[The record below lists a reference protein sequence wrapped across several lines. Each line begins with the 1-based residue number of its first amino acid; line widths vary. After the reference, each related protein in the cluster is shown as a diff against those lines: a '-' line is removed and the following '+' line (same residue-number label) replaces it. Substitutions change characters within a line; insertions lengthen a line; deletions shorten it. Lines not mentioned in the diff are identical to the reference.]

1 MHEFGYELRLDSNLC
16 APLVKYTSL
25 LNIYFYLY
33 QGILTNIC
41 WSLGILGVE
50 MPEDVKLVC

>member
-33 QGILTNIC
+33 QHMYIFDLKIYTG
-41 WSLGILGVE
+41 S
-50 MPEDVKLVC
+50 